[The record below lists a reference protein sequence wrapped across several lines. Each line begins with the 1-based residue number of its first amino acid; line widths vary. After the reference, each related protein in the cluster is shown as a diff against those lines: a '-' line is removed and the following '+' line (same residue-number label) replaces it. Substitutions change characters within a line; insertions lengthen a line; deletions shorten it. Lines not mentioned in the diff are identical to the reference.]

1 VHIEVLCT
9 DPQILLVH
17 DFVTEAEAAY
27 LIAAGEK
34 RMQRS
39 TVVCDNPNGCVDANR
54 TSESAHLGA
63 DPQVEPIRQRAREF
77 ARLDY
82 CEEIQIV
89 RYEPS
94 QFFRPHYDQFD
105 VKTPSGA
112 REIREGGQRGATM
125 LVYLKC
131 PESGGATVFPKAG
144 LSVLP
149 IARAGIFWRHQLAN
163 GQTDPRTLHGGAS
176 VSAGVKIA
184 CNIWLRLPRVR
195 LGVQI
200 NGQLTPATA

>member
-1 VHIEVLCT
+1 
-9 DPQILLVH
+9 
-17 DFVTEAEAAY
+17 
-27 LIAAGEK
+27 
-34 RMQRS
+34 
-39 TVVCDNPNGCVDANR
+39 
-54 TSESAHLGA
+54 
-63 DPQVEPIRQRAREF
+63 
-77 ARLDY
+77 
-82 CEEIQIV
+82 
-89 RYEPS
+89 
-94 QFFRPHYDQFD
+94 
-105 VKTPSGA
+105 
-112 REIREGGQRGATM
+112 
-125 LVYLKC
+125 
-131 PESGGATVFPKAG
+131 VFPKAG

>member
-9 DPQILLVH
+9 EPQILLVH

-39 TVVCDNPNGCVDANR
+39 TVVCDKPEGCVDANR
-54 TSESAHLGA
+54 TSDSAHLGA
-63 DPQVEPIRQRAREF
+63 DAHVEPIRQWARDFTGLQNVE
-77 ARLDY
+77 Y
-82 CEEIQIV
+82 GQIV
-89 RYEPS
+89 RYRHGQ
-94 QFFRPHYDQFD
+94 QFKPHYDQFD
-105 VKTPSGA
+105 GTTSSGA
-112 REIREGGQRGATM
+112 REIREGGQRGATL

-131 PESGGATVFPKAG
+131 PDGGGATVFPKAG

-149 IARAGIFWRHQLAN
+149 VPRAAIFWRHQLPN
-163 GQTDPRTLHGGAS
+163 GQTDPRTLHGGTP
-176 VSAGVKIA
+176 VTAGEKVA
-184 CNIWLRLPRVR
+184 MNLWARLPRAR

-200 NGQLTPATA
+200 NRQLTPASA